1 MMKLIQGMMAR
12 LAMEFEIACV
22 WSGVGETVAGLP
34 PDQRSTIFAACEAK
48 EAAIRAKYSK

>member
-34 PDQRSTIFAACEAK
+34 PDQRSNIIARCEAD